1 MHFLCISD
9 LRKSALL
16 LKIYEVVVLWVSQ
29 MEIRSKVAFS
39 WDEIEAER
47 EGLNWRR
54 TEEQTKI
61 GESQQPWLL
70 GNLFSFQKNVCS
82 QQDDSFPTV

>member
-1 MHFLCISD
+1 MCNSLMHFLCISD

-39 WDEIEAER
+39 RDEIEAER
-47 EGLNWRR
+47 EGLN
-54 TEEQTKI
+54 
-61 GESQQPWLL
+61 
-70 GNLFSFQKNVCS
+70 
-82 QQDDSFPTV
+82 